1 MRPAPHS
8 GRLPVG
14 NRVIIA
20 PIVLSGSRYRMKW
33 VHSRVAIALEKPCHV
48 WRRADGHIETTPAG
62 RVEEIP
68 AQFRTGETWNIYW
81 IEVPYGTGEPT
92 VAR

>member
-1 MRPAPHS
+1 MGALTRRDRAGEAVP
-8 GRLPVG
+8 
-14 NRVIIA
+14 
-20 PIVLSGSRYRMKW
+20 
-33 VHSRVAIALEKPCHV
+33 RVA
-48 WRRADGHIETTPAG
+48 
-62 RVEEIP
+62 EIP